1 MRFWTPLAVL
11 MFAAFTMLAPAAPT
25 IAAEPVTFAIKFPA
39 GEIDHQTNSI
49 EMDQTISSALLPAPK
64 KQSMKMSAK
73 TTFKPIKSDSAGSDV
88 EVTYDSVKLSGSML
102 PQAASDELDK
112 TLAAFVGQK
121 ITLHFTPEGKVDKV
135 EGVDAIVAKVPA
147 GGGQAAVKQFLSD
160 DRIKDQYNVA
170 IAQILPTKP
179 VNIGDSW
186 ETEISHKMSAVEVK
200 IKSQVKLVGI
210 DERDGHKIAKLEF
223 TGKGKLEAAIAA
235 GAPKLNFDQLD
246 QSGTAEFDLTRGWLT
261 SQTVDQRSKGDV
273 KITGPGN
280 TPIALKIEQWVKGTT
295 TLTTAKAD
303 ATKAEPTKAE
313 KPQSSK

>member
-1 MRFWTPLAVL
+1 MPIAVL
-11 MFAAFTMLAPAAPT
+11 MLAATAMLAPAAPVS
-25 IAAEPVTFAIKFPA
+25 AAEPITFAIKFPA
-39 GEIDHQTNSI
+39 GEVDHQTNSI
-49 EMDQTISSALLPAPK
+49 EMDQTISSPILPAPK

-73 TTFKPIKSDSAGSDV
+73 TTFKPIKTDAAGSEV

-121 ITLHFTPEGKVDKV
+121 ITLHFSPEGKVDKV
-135 EGVDAIVAKVPA
+135 DGVDAIVAKLPA

-160 DRIKDQYNVA
+160 DRIKEQYNVA
-170 IAQILPTKP
+170 TAQILPTKP
-179 VNIGDSW
+179 VNIGDTW

-200 IKSQVKLVGI
+200 IKSQVKLVGV
-210 DERDGHKIAKLEF
+210 DDRDGHKIAKLEF
-223 TGKGKLEAAIAA
+223 SGKGKLEAAVAA

-261 SQTVDQRSKGDV
+261 SQIVDQRTKGDM

-280 TPIALKIEQWVKGTT
+280 TPIALKIEQTVKGST
-295 TLTTAKAD
+295 TLTTGKAD
-303 ATKAEPTKAE
+303 ATTSEPKKAE
-313 KPQSSK
+313 